1 MKNHAL
7 FKTLNDEEYKQLI
20 QIFEE
25 RAIKKDSIIIKEGEI
40 GDSAFLLI
48 EGKVSVVK
56 ETIYGEDYV
65 VTIIEAGGDEFFGEI
80 NLIDK
85 GKRTSTIKT
94 VEDSVILE
102 VTSDK
107 LKKFMDKHPTIGYKI
122 MWYMSK
128 SLAKHLRKADNDVI
142 TLFNALVEVVE
153 ND

>member
-7 FKTLNDEEYKQLI
+7 FKTLTDEEYNLLI
-20 QIFEE
+20 QIFKE
-25 RAIKKDSIIIKEGEI
+25 RNIKKDAIIIKEGEI

-65 VTIIEAGGDEFFGEI
+65 VTIIDAGGDEFFGEI

-85 GKRTSTIKT
+85 GKRTSTIKA
-94 VEDSVILE
+94 VENSVILE
-102 VTSDK
+102 VTSDT
-107 LKKFMDKHPTIGYKI
+107 LKHFMDKHPHIGYKI

>member
-1 MKNHAL
+1 MKNHSL
-7 FKTLNDEEYKQLI
+7 FRQLTQEEYDRLI
-20 QIFEE
+20 NIFQEKH
-25 RAIKKDSIIIKEGEI
+25 IPKDTILIKEGDT
-40 GDSAFLLI
+40 GDSAFLLV
-48 EGKVSVVK
+48 EGKVSIVK

-85 GKRTSTIKT
+85 GKRTSTIT
-94 VEDSVILE
+94 TIEDSVILE

-107 LKKFMDKHPTIGYKI
+107 LKNFMDKNPTIGYKI

-128 SLAKHLRKADNDVI
+128 SLAKHLRKADSDVI

>member
-7 FKTLNDEEYKQLI
+7 FKNLTAEEYELI
-20 QIFEE
+20 LQVFTE
-25 RAIKKDSIIIKEGEI
+25 KKIPKNKIIIKEGEL
-40 GDSAFLLI
+40 GDSAFLLT

-56 ETIYGEDYV
+56 ETMYGEDYV
-65 VTIIEAGGDEFFGEI
+65 VTFIEAGGDEFFGEI

-94 VEDSVILE
+94 IEDSVILE
-102 VTSDK
+102 VTSDE
-107 LKKFMDKHPTIGYKI
+107 LKSFMDKHPHIGYKI

>member
-1 MKNHAL
+1 MKNHAI
-7 FKTLNDEEYKQLI
+7 FKHLTQEEFE
-20 QIFEE
+20 QIIHIFQEK
-25 RAIKKDSIIIKEGEI
+25 RIKKDTLIIKEGET
-40 GDSAFLLI
+40 GDSAFLLA

-85 GKRTSTIKT
+85 GKRTSTIKAI
-94 VEDSVILE
+94 EDSVILE

-107 LKKFMDKHPTIGYKI
+107 LKNFMDKNPIIGYKI

-128 SLAKHLRKADNDVI
+128 SLARHLRKSDSDVI